1 MEGRS
6 YKERLNHQCM
16 RYYGQCWSLTKDSDA
31 MWRIYSNHKDGVR
44 IKTTVG
50 KLISELEQTRGMIA
64 VVPYFGKVKYYS
76 KMKLKYGCKRI

>member
-1 MEGRS
+1 M
-6 YKERLNHQCM
+6 QC
-16 RYYGQCWSLTKDSDA
+16 GV
-31 MWRIYSNHKDGVR
+31 YSNHKDGVR

-76 KMKLKYGCKRI
+76 KNEIEIWMQTNLNEGGWAIV